1 MRELLTGVSG
11 ILLSFLAS
19 SCCIAPTL
27 FVVFGVSISGLGFLN
42 LLEPYRKVFLLGG
55 YLSVIYSLY
64 RFYFKK
70 KSIECAC
77 NEPSL
82 GSRFGKILAWVSL
95 LLLIVASFYPY
106 VLTKIYG
113 G

>member
-1 MRELLTGVSG
+1 MREFLSSTAG
-11 ILLSFLAS
+11 ILFSFLAS

-27 FVVFGVSISGLGFLN
+27 FVVFGVSVSGLGFLSS
-42 LLEPYRKVFLLGG
+42 LEPYRKLLLIGG

-70 KSIECAC
+70 SSIECAC
-77 NEPSL
+77 DEPSL
-82 GSRFGKILAWVSL
+82 AKKIGKVFAWVSL
-95 LLLIVASFYPY
+95 LLLIIASFYPY
-106 VLTKIYG
+106 ILAKIYG